1 MLLDTAS
8 DRAGDAGR
16 ESDASAPKDVALGP
30 TLARLLAAV
39 EDADLLFV
47 ASTEQRGE
55 AIARAAARLTDAL
68 VLWCPPADALP
79 GEAAPS
85 SPAIAGKRFAA
96 LNALHRGDGDR
107 RVLFV
112 TDAIAAARKLP
123 PPSAYQSPFRTIRP
137 GDALDGE
144 VLEAELEAIG
154 YGADERVDE
163 PGEMAIRGGAIDLF
177 PADGDRPVRIHL
189 EEGRVESISAYDP
202 VTQLGGEAEL
212 ETLAICPAEE
222 PEAGADAV
230 SLFDH
235 LPRFAVALDSEAEER
250 RDRFL
255 ELAEDARARAGLVR
269 AGEWR
274 KALSGRRKIDLGK
287 GAEQPGKRFV
297 QAKNPERSFLAALK
311 EAREQGDRIVVAGS
325 ERDLRF
331 FSRRMERRLGETPR
345 RIGRWS
351 EIAAA
356 QAGEA
361 LTVAAELERGWVEP
375 GLMVVAAAD
384 MLGGRAHAA
393 AAGPSANPL
402 AQEAAD
408 FHLGDAVIHEDHGLG
423 ILRGLEVV
431 TADGTGSD
439 AIRLEYAGETQR
451 LVPVEEADRLWR
463 YGADAEA
470 VSPDRLDGSS
480 WQRRRAELDRTIAET
495 ARQLVQL
502 SQERSERTAAV
513 LDPSVRDYER
523 FAAGF
528 PFSETADQARA
539 IQAVRNDLASGKPM
553 DRLVVG
559 DVGYGKTEVA
569 LRAAAI
575 AALAGKQVALVAP
588 TTVLVRQHIE
598 TFRKRFGR
606 MKIKVAGLSRLSSAT
621 EAREVKK
628 GLADG
633 SIQVVVGTK
642 MVAGKGVAFQDLALV
657 IVDEEQRFGA
667 ADKAKLRALAAD
679 AHVLTLTATPIPRTL
694 QTALVGLQDLS
705 LITTPPARRLPTR
718 TAVAGY
724 AAELVRPALL
734 REKKRGGQSF
744 VVVPRIEDMA
754 PMAERLGKLV
764 PSLSIRRAHGKMPA
778 AEIDEEMVGFASGD
792 GDILL
797 ATNIIEAGLD
807 IPRANTM
814 LVWRADRFGLAQL
827 HQLRGRVGRG
837 RLRGSLLLLTQE
849 GAEIASATLKRLRTM
864 EALDQLGAGFAI
876 SARDLDL
883 RGAGELLGE
892 EQAGHMKLIGL
903 DLYQHLL
910 EQALRAARGDA
921 VDDWMPELHLGMG
934 GRLPENWI
942 PEEEVRINLYV
953 RLART
958 ASGAELDALAD
969 ELEDRFGTLPPEAE
983 ALLRIARIRL
993 LAREARIERV
1003 DAGPAAIALT
1013 PRRDFKGKA
1022 PGLEKKGDRLLLKAR
1037 IEDEAERLARIGELL
1052 ESLSS

>member
-8 DRAGDAGR
+8 DRAGDADR

-55 AIARAAARLTDAL
+55 AIVRAAARLTDAL

-85 SPAIAGKRFAA
+85 SLAIAGKRFAA

-112 TDAIAAARKLP
+112 TDAIAAAQKLP

-137 GDALDGE
+137 GAAFDGE

-177 PADGDRPVRIHL
+177 PADGDSPVRIHL

-202 VTQLGGEAEL
+202 VTQLGGQEEL
-212 ETLAICPAEE
+212 DALEICPAAE
-222 PEAGADAV
+222 PETGADAV
-230 SLFDH
+230 SLLDH
-235 LPRFAVALDSEAEER
+235 LPAFAVALDPEAEER

-255 ELAEDARARAGLVR
+255 ELAEDAGAQAGLVR

-311 EAREQGDRIVVAGS
+311 EAREQGHRIVVAGS

-356 QAGEA
+356 QAGETLA
-361 LTVAAELERGWVEP
+361 VAAELERGWVEP

-393 AAGPSANPL
+393 AAPSANPL

-408 FHLGDAVIHEDHGLG
+408 FRLGDAVIHEDHGLG

-502 SQERSERTAAV
+502 SQERSERIAAV

-575 AALAGKQVALVAP
+575 AVLAGKQVALVAP

-606 MKIKVAGLSRLSSAT
+606 MKIKVAGLSRLSSGT

-642 MVAGKGVAFQDLALV
+642 MVGGKGVVFQDLALI

-694 QTALVGLQDLS
+694 QTALIGLQDLS

-718 TAVAGY
+718 TGVAGY
-724 AAELVRPALL
+724 SADLVRPALL

-754 PMAERLGKLV
+754 PMAERLGELV
-764 PSLSIRRAHGKMPA
+764 PRLSIRRAHGKMPA
-778 AEIDEEMVGFASGD
+778 AEIDEEMVRFASGD

-837 RLRGSLLLLTQE
+837 RLRGSLLLLTEE

-903 DLYQHLL
+903 GLYQHLL
-910 EQALRAARGDA
+910 EQALRAARGEA
-921 VDDWMPELHLGMG
+921 VDDWMPELHLGVL
-934 GRLPENWI
+934 GRFPERWI
-942 PEEEVRINLYV
+942 PEEEVRINLYI

-958 ASGAELDALAD
+958 ASGAALEALRD

-983 ALLRIARIRL
+983 ALLRSARIRL
-993 LAREARIERV
+993 LAREARIERI

-1013 PRRDFKGKA
+1013 PRRGFKGKA
-1022 PGLEKKGDRLLLKAR
+1022 PAVEKKGDRLLLKER

-1052 ESLSS
+1052 ESFAN